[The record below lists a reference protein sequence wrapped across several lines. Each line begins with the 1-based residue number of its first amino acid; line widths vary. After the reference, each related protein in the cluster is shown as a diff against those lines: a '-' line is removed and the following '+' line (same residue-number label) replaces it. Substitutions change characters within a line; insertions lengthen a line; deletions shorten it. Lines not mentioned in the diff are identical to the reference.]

1 MNISLA
7 HVFAAKYAEEL
18 REASMGVNPRTN
30 YSREPRRTRR
40 FLGLVKR

>member
-7 HVFAAKYAEEL
+7 HVFATKYAEEL
-18 REASMGVNPRTN
+18 KEASMGDSPRTN
-30 YSREPRRTRR
+30 YSRKPRRTRR